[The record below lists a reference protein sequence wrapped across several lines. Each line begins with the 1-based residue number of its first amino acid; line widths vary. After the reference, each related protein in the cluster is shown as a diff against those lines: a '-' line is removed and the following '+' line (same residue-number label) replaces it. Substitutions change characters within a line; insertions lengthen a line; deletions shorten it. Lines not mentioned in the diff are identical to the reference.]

1 MSLNWISGL
10 IDWFSKDNSFQNL
23 LPITDS
29 YDVQMVEGKMLL
41 AVMNKTAIENV
52 YFQREATRKTRRSP
66 DFDSPNRDIYEKVQ
80 RL

>member
-1 MSLNWISGL
+1 
-10 IDWFSKDNSFQNL
+10 
-23 LPITDS
+23 
-29 YDVQMVEGKMLL
+29 MVEGKMLL

-66 DFDSPNRDIYEKVQ
+66 DFDSPNWDIYEKVQ